1 MISAVIVI
9 FNKSRV
15 IQLACLNKWQ
25 AGIKDESVLVD
36 TEFGISND

>member
-1 MISAVIVI
+1 MY
-9 FNKSRV
+9 FLTNLD